1 MSVIRRA
8 FRTRGRTSP
17 QVREVPIASF
27 RAAKKQQAF
36 SPITSGGFPQCCWQ
50 VTAKLRQILEQGLSL
65 LQIERIEAFGEPTVD
80 RREADRRPPPAYP
93 DRARAAPCL
102 SLHAVPMTWPGLLL
116 TCDRERTLEIIL
128 RFGRV
133 GGSTAREVALL
144 LFQLGEAR
152 LIAAR
157 SSHAIIKR
165 IMKPTLVGRGTK
177 EEKPAEE

>member
-1 MSVIRRA
+1 MSVIRRRSQPVDA
-8 FRTRGRTSP
+8 T
-17 QVREVPIASF
+17 
-27 RAAKKQQAF
+27 
-36 SPITSGGFPQCCWQ
+36 
-50 VTAKLRQILEQGLSL
+50 QGQLAINNDDGL
-65 LQIERIEAFGEPTVD
+65 PNA
-80 RREADRRPPPAYP
+80 